1 VTARRYGRRI
11 LPAAATSHGRAG
23 AAFENHRTIAIM
35 RVKLALALAVFAA
48 LLAGCSDSQP
58 AATSVQ
64 KGPAEVSVVTVK
76 RQSVPVSSDLA
87 GRTVAFNT
95 AEIRPQVGGL
105 IKRRIFVEGTD
116 VKAGD
121 LLYEID
127 PASYDA
133 AYQSAAATLAR
144 AKAAEDN
151 ARAKTDRLKKLRDQL
166 ATSGQDYDDA
176 VLALNQA
183 KADVAAADAAILTAK
198 INLDRT
204 RITAPIDG
212 RIESSAVNI
221 GALVTAEQTTALTT
235 IRQLDPIYV
244 EVTQPSEKL
253 LQFRR
258 ATSNG
263 SLKAAVAPK
272 VHLTLEDGSAYPHTG
287 TLQFAEA
294 SISET
299 SGTVIV
305 RAIFPNPEHLLLPGM
320 YVRTTVEEG
329 VVENS
334 YLVPQ
339 RAVDRTASGDAV
351 AKVVAADGKVAQR
364 LIRIDRGLGDN
375 WVVSGGLDDGDRV
388 IVEGGQNA
396 EVGKPV
402 KATAVVINDKT
413 GAITPVE
420 ADKNTSAASPKVQV
434 SER

>member
-1 VTARRYGRRI
+1 
-11 LPAAATSHGRAG
+11 
-23 AAFENHRTIAIM
+23 M
-35 RVKLALALAVFAA
+35 RVTLALAALAA
-48 LLAGCSDSQP
+48 LLAGCNDSKP
-58 AATSVQ
+58 AASSFQ
-64 KGPAEVSVVTVK
+64 KGPVEVSTVTVK
-76 RQSVPVSSDLA
+76 RQSVPVSSQLA

-95 AEIRPQVGGL
+95 AEIRPQVSGL
-105 IKRRIFVEGTD
+105 IKARVYTEGTD

-133 AYQSAAATLAR
+133 AYQSALATLAR
-144 AKAAEDN
+144 AKAAQDN
-151 ARAKTDRLKKLRDQL
+151 ARAKTERLQKLRDQL

-183 KADVAAADAAILTAK
+183 KADVALANAAILTAR

-204 RITAPIDG
+204 KITAPIGG
-212 RIESSAVNI
+212 RIDSSAVNI

-244 EVTQPSEKL
+244 EVTQPSDKL

-258 ATSNG
+258 ATRNG
-263 SLKAAVAPK
+263 SLKAAVAPT
-272 VHLTLEDGSAYPHTG
+272 VHLTLEDGSTYPHTG
-287 TLQFAEA
+287 KLQFAEA

-334 YLVPQ
+334 FLVPQ
-339 RAVDRTASGDAV
+339 RAVDRTAGGDAV
-351 AKVVAADGKVAQR
+351 AKLVAADGKVVQR
-364 LIRIDRGLGDN
+364 LVKVDRGLGDN
-375 WVVSGGLDDGDRV
+375 WVVTGGLEDGDRL

-396 EVGKPV
+396 ETGKPV

-413 GAITPVE
+413 GAIVPVE
-420 ADKNTSAASPKVQV
+420 AGKQTPETAPKAQV